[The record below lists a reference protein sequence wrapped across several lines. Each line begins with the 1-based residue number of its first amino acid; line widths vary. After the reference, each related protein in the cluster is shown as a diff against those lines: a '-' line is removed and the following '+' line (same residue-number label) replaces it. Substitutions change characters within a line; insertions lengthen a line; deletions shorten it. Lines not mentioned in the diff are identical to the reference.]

1 MGEAKV
7 PRIVLGVTG
16 SIAAFRAADLASA
29 MVQEGWEVHAILTA
43 DGARFLPAL
52 TLAALTHRPVHTSL
66 WEEGE
71 GGRMSH
77 LDLAGTADVVVVAPA
92 SADFL
97 ARAAHGMAGDVLGA
111 VLLATRAPCLL
122 APAMNT
128 QMWQHPA
135 TRANVEMLQSHG
147 SRLIGP
153 AAGRLACGA
162 EGPGRMA
169 PVKEI
174 LETIRKTI
182 QKTKSGRNTK

>member
-1 MGEAKV
+1 MVEKKT
-7 PRIVLGVTG
+7 PRVVLGVTG

-29 MVQEGWEVHAILTA
+29 MVKEGWEVHAVLTA

-77 LDLAGTADVVVVAPA
+77 LDLAQTADVVVVAPA

-97 ARAAHGMAGDVLGA
+97 ARTAHGMAGDVLGA
-111 VLLATRAPCLL
+111 VLLATRSPLVM

-128 QMWQHPA
+128 SMWTHPA
-135 TRANVEMLQSHG
+135 TKENVKILSARG
-147 SRLIGP
+147 VIWAGP
-153 AAGRLACGA
+153 AEGRLACGA
-162 EGPGRMA
+162 EGPGRLA
-169 PVKEI
+169 PTEEI
-174 LETIRKTI
+174 LKQVKAALKEGK
-182 QKTKSGRNTK
+182 

>member
-1 MGEAKV
+1 MAEKKT
-7 PRIVLGVTG
+7 PRVVLGVTG

-29 MVQEGWEVHAILTA
+29 MGKEGWEVHAVLTA

-77 LDLAGTADVVVVAPA
+77 LDLAQTADVVVVAPA

-97 ARAAHGMAGDVLGA
+97 ARIAHGMAGDVLGA
-111 VLLATRAPCLL
+111 VLLATRAPVVI

-128 QMWQHPA
+128 NMWTHPA
-135 TRANVEMLQSHG
+135 TRENVKLLS
-147 SRLIGP
+147 SRGVRWAGP
-153 AAGRLACGA
+153 AEGRLACGA
-162 EGPGRMA
+162 EGPGRLA
-169 PVKEI
+169 PTEEI
-174 LETIRKTI
+174 LK
-182 QKTKSGRNTK
+182 QTKAALKKGT

>member
-1 MGEAKV
+1 MVEKKT
-7 PRIVLGVTG
+7 PRVVLGVTG

-29 MVQEGWEVHAILTA
+29 MVKEGWEVHAVLTA

-77 LDLAGTADVVVVAPA
+77 LDLAQTADVVVVAPA

-97 ARAAHGMAGDVLGA
+97 ARTAHGMAGDVLGA
-111 VLLATRAPCLL
+111 VLLATRSPLVM

-128 QMWQHPA
+128 NMWTHLA
-135 TRANVEMLQSHG
+135 TKENVKILSARG
-147 SRLIGP
+147 VIWAGP
-153 AAGRLACGA
+153 AEGRLACGA
-162 EGPGRMA
+162 EGPGRLA
-169 PVKEI
+169 PTEEI
-174 LETIRKTI
+174 LKQVKAALKEGK
-182 QKTKSGRNTK
+182 

>member
-1 MGEAKV
+1 MAEKRPSRV
-7 PRIVLGVTG
+7 VLGVTG

-29 MVQEGWEVHAILTA
+29 MVKEGWEVHAVLTS

-77 LDLAGTADVVVVAPA
+77 LDLAQTADVIVVAPA

-97 ARAAHGMAGDVLGA
+97 ARMAHGLAGDVLGA
-111 VLLATRAPCLL
+111 VLLATRAPVVI

-128 QMWQHPA
+128 NMWTHPS
-135 TRANVEMLQSHG
+135 TRENVKILS
-147 SRLIGP
+147 SRGVIWAGP
-153 AAGRLACGA
+153 AEGRLACGA
-162 EGPGRMA
+162 EGPGRLA
-169 PVKEI
+169 PTEAILDQVKKA
-174 LETIRKTI
+174 LRKE
-182 QKTKSGRNTK
+182 KSK

>member
-1 MGEAKV
+1 
-7 PRIVLGVTG
+7 
-16 SIAAFRAADLASA
+16 
-29 MVQEGWEVHAILTA
+29 
-43 DGARFLPAL
+43 
-52 TLAALTHRPVHTSL
+52 
-66 WEEGE
+66 
-71 GGRMSH
+71 
-77 LDLAGTADVVVVAPA
+77 
-92 SADFL
+92 
-97 ARAAHGMAGDVLGA
+97 
-111 VLLATRAPCLL
+111 
-122 APAMNT
+122 MNT

>member
-1 MGEAKV
+1 MADKRI

-29 MVQEGWEVHAILTA
+29 MVREGWEVHAVLTS

-92 SADFL
+92 SADCL
-97 ARAAHGMAGDVLGA
+97 ARAAHGLAGDVLGA
-111 VLLATRAPCLL
+111 VLLATRAPVFFV
-122 APAMNT
+122 PAMNSN
-128 QMWQHPA
+128 MWEHAA
-135 TRANVEMLQSHG
+135 TRENVKVLQDRG
-147 SRLIGP
+147 ARLVGP

-169 PVKEI
+169 PVEEI
-174 LETIRKTI
+174 LQTLRGAINPTAPRRKN
-182 QKTKSGRNTK
+182 K

>member
-1 MGEAKV
+1 MAEKGA

-29 MVQEGWEVHAILTA
+29 MVKEGWEVHAILTA

-77 LDLAGTADVVVVAPA
+77 LDLAQTASAVVVAPA

-97 ARAAHGMAGDVLGA
+97 ARSAHGLAGDVLGA
-111 VLLATRAPCLL
+111 VLLATRAPLVF

-128 QMWQHPA
+128 HMWTHPA
-135 TRANVEMLQSHG
+135 TKENVKILS
-147 SRLIGP
+147 SRGVIWAGP
-153 AAGRLACGA
+153 AEGRLACGA
-162 EGPGRMA
+162 EGPGRLA
-169 PVKEI
+169 PTEAILQQVCKAMRKE
-174 LETIRKTI
+174 KG
-182 QKTKSGRNTK
+182 K

>member
-1 MGEAKV
+1 MAENNPV
-7 PRIVLGVTG
+7 RIVLGVTG

-29 MVQEGWEVHAILTA
+29 MMKEDWEVHAVLTS

-77 LDLAGTADVVVVAPA
+77 LDLAQTADAVVVAPA

-97 ARAAHGMAGDVLGA
+97 ARSAHGLAGDLLGA
-111 VLLATRAPCLL
+111 VLLATRAPLVF

-128 QMWQHPA
+128 AMWTHPA
-135 TRANVEMLQSHG
+135 TRENVKMLS
-147 SRLIGP
+147 SRGVLWAGP
-153 AAGRLACGA
+153 AEGRLACGA
-162 EGPGRMA
+162 EGPGRLA
-169 PVKEI
+169 PTEEI
-174 LETIRKTI
+174 LK
-182 QKTKSGRNTK
+182 QVKAALKKGK

>member
-1 MGEAKV
+1 MAEKKTV
-7 PRIVLGVTG
+7 RIVLGVTG

-29 MVQEGWEVHAILTA
+29 MVKEGWEVHAVLTA

-77 LDLAGTADVVVVAPA
+77 LDLAQTADVVVVAPA

-111 VLLATRAPCLL
+111 VLLATRAPLIF

-128 QMWQHPA
+128 NMWTHSA
-135 TRANVEMLQSHG
+135 TQENARILSGRGVNWA
-147 SRLIGP
+147 GP
-153 AAGRLACGA
+153 AEGRLACGA
-162 EGPGRMA
+162 EGPGRLA
-169 PVKEI
+169 PTETI
-174 LETIRKTI
+174 LEQVRKVLG
-182 QKTKSGRNTK
+182 KEKKK

>member
-1 MGEAKV
+1 MADPKK

-29 MVQEGWEVHAILTA
+29 MVREDWEVHVVLTV

-77 LDLAGTADVVVVAPA
+77 LDLAATADAVVVAPA
-92 SADFL
+92 SADCL

-111 VLLATRAPCLL
+111 VLLATRAPTFLV
-122 APAMNT
+122 PAMNT
-128 QMWQHPA
+128 WMWQHAA
-135 TRANVEMLQSHG
+135 TQENVRILK
-147 SRLIGP
+147 SRGALVIGP
-153 AAGRLACGA
+153 AEGRLACGA

-169 PVKEI
+169 PVDEI
-174 LETIRKTI
+174 LEVVRKRLQTPTPRRTR
-182 QKTKSGRNTK
+182 K

>member
-1 MGEAKV
+1 MGEVKV

-111 VLLATRAPCLL
+111 VLLATRAPCLF

-169 PVKEI
+169 PVEEI
-174 LETIRKTI
+174 LRSVREIVQTSNPRRKAT
-182 QKTKSGRNTK
+182 

>member
-1 MGEAKV
+1 MVEKKT
-7 PRIVLGVTG
+7 PRVVLGVTG

-29 MVQEGWEVHAILTA
+29 MVKEGWEVHAVLTA

-77 LDLAGTADVVVVAPA
+77 LDLAQTADVVVVAPA

-97 ARAAHGMAGDVLGA
+97 ARTAHGMAGDVLGA
-111 VLLATRAPCLL
+111 VLLATRSPLVM

-128 QMWQHPA
+128 NMWTHPA
-135 TRANVEMLQSHG
+135 TKENVKILSARG
-147 SRLIGP
+147 VIWTGP
-153 AAGRLACGA
+153 AEGRLACGA
-162 EGPGRMA
+162 EGPGRLA
-169 PVKEI
+169 PTEEI
-174 LETIRKTI
+174 LKQVKAALKEGK
-182 QKTKSGRNTK
+182 

>member
-1 MGEAKV
+1 MADRRNT
-7 PRIVLGVTG
+7 RIVLGVTG

-29 MVQEGWEVHAILTA
+29 MVREGWEVHAVLTQ

-77 LDLAGTADVVVVAPA
+77 LDLAQTADVVVVAPA

-97 ARAAHGMAGDVLGA
+97 ARTAHGFAGDVLGA
-111 VLLATRAPCLL
+111 VLLATRSPLVF

-128 QMWQHPA
+128 NMWTHPA
-135 TRANVEMLQSHG
+135 TRENVKVLS
-147 SRLIGP
+147 SRGVRWAGP
-153 AAGRLACGA
+153 AEGRLACGA
-162 EGPGRMA
+162 EGPGRLA
-169 PVKEI
+169 PTEEI
-174 LETIRKTI
+174 LRTVKTVL
-182 QKTKSGRNTK
+182 QKEKKK

>member
-1 MGEAKV
+1 MVEKKTMRV
-7 PRIVLGVTG
+7 VLGVTG
-16 SIAAFRAADLASA
+16 SIAAFRSADLASA
-29 MVQEGWEVHAILTA
+29 MVKEGWEVHAVLTA

-77 LDLAGTADVVVVAPA
+77 LDLATTADGVVVAPA

-111 VLLATRAPCLL
+111 VLLATRAPVVM

-128 QMWQHPA
+128 KMWTHPA
-135 TRANVEMLQSHG
+135 TQANVKTLSARG
-147 SRLIGP
+147 VIWAGP
-153 AAGRLACGA
+153 AEGRLACGA
-162 EGPGRMA
+162 EGPGRLA
-169 PVKEI
+169 PTEEI
-174 LETIRKTI
+174 LRQVKTAF
-182 QKTKSGRNTK
+182 KKGK

>member
-1 MGEAKV
+1 MAKGSA

-29 MVQEGWEVHAILTA
+29 MVKEGWEVHAILTA

-77 LDLAGTADVVVVAPA
+77 LDLAQTADAVVVAPA

-97 ARAAHGMAGDVLGA
+97 ARAAHGFAGDVLGA
-111 VLLATRAPCLL
+111 VLLATRSPLVI

-128 QMWQHPA
+128 NMWNHPA
-135 TRANVEMLQSHG
+135 TRENVKTLTG
-147 SRLIGP
+147 RGVLWAGP
-153 AAGRLACGA
+153 AEGRLACGA
-162 EGPGRMA
+162 EGPGRLA
-169 PVKEI
+169 PTEEI
-174 LETIRKTI
+174 LKQVRAALK
-182 QKTKSGRNTK
+182 KGR

>member
-1 MGEAKV
+1 MAEKKV
-7 PRIVLGVTG
+7 HRVVLGVTG

-29 MVQEGWEVHAILTA
+29 MAKEGWEVHAILTP

-77 LDLAGTADVVVVAPA
+77 LDLAQTADAVVVAPA

-97 ARAAHGMAGDVLGA
+97 ARAAHGVAGDVLGA
-111 VLLATRAPCLL
+111 VLLATRAPLVF

-128 QMWQHPA
+128 NMWTHPA
-135 TRANVEMLQSHG
+135 TQENVKKLT
-147 SRLIGP
+147 SRGVTWAGP
-153 AAGRLACGA
+153 AEGRLACGA
-162 EGPGRMA
+162 EGPGRLA
-169 PVKEI
+169 PTDEI
-174 LETIRKTI
+174 LQQVKGILGKENK
-182 QKTKSGRNTK
+182 K

>member
-1 MGEAKV
+1 MAEKKT
-7 PRIVLGVTG
+7 PRVVLGVTG

-29 MVQEGWEVHAILTA
+29 MVKQDWEVHAVLTA

-77 LDLAGTADVVVVAPA
+77 LDLAQAADVIVVAPA

-97 ARAAHGMAGDVLGA
+97 ARMAHGMAGDVLGA
-111 VLLATRAPCLL
+111 VLLATRAPVVI

-128 QMWQHPA
+128 NMWTHPA
-135 TRANVEMLQSHG
+135 TRENVKVLS
-147 SRLIGP
+147 SRGVIWAGP
-153 AAGRLACGA
+153 AEGRLACGS
-162 EGPGRMA
+162 EGPGRLA
-169 PVKEI
+169 PTEEI
-174 LETIRKTI
+174 LK
-182 QKTKSGRNTK
+182 QTKAALKKGR

>member
-1 MGEAKV
+1 MAEKGA

-29 MVQEGWEVHAILTA
+29 MVKEGWEVHAVLTA

-77 LDLAGTADVVVVAPA
+77 LDLAQTASVVVVAPA

-97 ARAAHGMAGDVLGA
+97 ARTSHGFAGDVLGA
-111 VLLATRAPCLL
+111 VLLATRAPLVF

-128 QMWQHPA
+128 HMWTHPA
-135 TRANVEMLQSHG
+135 TQQNVKTLSG
-147 SRLIGP
+147 RGVNWAGP
-153 AAGRLACGA
+153 AEGRLACGA
-162 EGPGRMA
+162 EGPGRLA
-169 PVKEI
+169 PTGEI
-174 LETIRKTI
+174 LDQVKKVLRKG
-182 QKTKSGRNTK
+182 KGK

>member
-1 MGEAKV
+1 MAEKKTPTV
-7 PRIVLGVTG
+7 VLGVTG

-29 MVQEGWEVHAILTA
+29 MVKEDWEVHAVLTA

-77 LDLAGTADVVVVAPA
+77 LDLAQKADVIVVAPA

-97 ARAAHGMAGDVLGA
+97 ARTAHGMAGDVLGA
-111 VLLATRAPCLL
+111 VLLATRAPVVI

-128 QMWQHPA
+128 NMWTHPA
-135 TRANVEMLQSHG
+135 TQENVKLLS
-147 SRLIGP
+147 SRGVIWAGP
-153 AAGRLACGA
+153 AEGRLACGA
-162 EGPGRMA
+162 EGPGRLA
-169 PVKEI
+169 PTEEI
-174 LETIRKTI
+174 LK
-182 QKTKSGRNTK
+182 QTKVALKKER

>member
-1 MGEAKV
+1 MVEKKT
-7 PRIVLGVTG
+7 PRVVLGVTG

-29 MVQEGWEVHAILTA
+29 MVKEGWEVHAVLTA

-77 LDLAGTADVVVVAPA
+77 LDLAQTADVVVVAPA

-97 ARAAHGMAGDVLGA
+97 ARTAHGMAGDVLGA
-111 VLLATRAPCLL
+111 VLLATRSPLVM

-128 QMWQHPA
+128 NMWTHPA
-135 TRANVEMLQSHG
+135 TKENVKILSARG
-147 SRLIGP
+147 VIWAGP
-153 AAGRLACGA
+153 AEGRLACGA
-162 EGPGRMA
+162 EGPGRLA
-169 PVKEI
+169 PTEEI
-174 LETIRKTI
+174 LKQVKTAL
-182 QKTKSGRNTK
+182 KEGK

>member
-1 MGEAKV
+1 MGEVKV

-153 AAGRLACGA
+153 AEGRLACGA